1 VVAPGALSDAPFA
14 VEALLFF
21 TFCSDVF
28 CIFFCADEYS
38 EESEDFILSL
48 CANAEVA
55 TSRAAIAAINGFS
68 IGLSF
73 VSLDEMQRP
82 ECTDVPVLPDGLTR
96 NVVLM
101 NSPSSSRRNFVL
113 RWRRSQA
120 GLAGDSINRRVLSSL
135 AAYAAANPPRGRCA
149 KTKSFSIISN

>member
-1 VVAPGALSDAPFA
+1 VVVPGALSVAPFA

-21 TFCSDVF
+21 IFCSDVF

-55 TSRAAIAAINGFS
+55 TSRAAVATINGFS
-68 IGLSF
+68 IGPSF

-82 ECTDVPVLPDGLTR
+82 GCSDVPVFPDGPTPR
-96 NVVLM
+96 CNADEQSFIFAPKFRAQVAQV
-101 NSPSSSRRNFVL
+101 
-113 RWRRSQA
+113 A
-120 GLAGDSINRRVLSSL
+120 GRIGDSIIRRVFFSL
-135 AAYAAANPPRGRCA
+135 VGYAAANPPRGRCA
-149 KTKSFSIISN
+149 KTKSFSILSS